1 MRIFKVMKTRL
12 NITVDESLLKSA
24 KSYASNKG
32 TSLSQLIED
41 YLKSLMRPKRKK
53 NIIQLVDKLPKPK
66 IDAGKDLKKAYY
78 EDKKGKY
85 GL

>member
-1 MRIFKVMKTRL
+1 MKTRL

-24 KSYASNKG
+24 KLYASNKG

-66 IDAGKDLKKAYY
+66 IDTGKDLKRTYY

-85 GL
+85 GF

>member
-1 MRIFKVMKTRL
+1 MKTRL

-24 KSYASNKG
+24 KLYASNKG
-32 TSLSQLIED
+32 TSLSQLIEE

-66 IDAGKDLKKAYY
+66 IDDGKDLKKAYY

-85 GL
+85 GF

>member
-1 MRIFKVMKTRL
+1 MKTRL

-24 KSYASNKG
+24 KLYASNKG
-32 TSLSQLIED
+32 TSLSQLIEE

-66 IDAGKDLKKAYY
+66 IDTGKDLKRTYY

-85 GL
+85 GF

>member
-1 MRIFKVMKTRL
+1 MKTRL

-24 KSYASNKG
+24 KLYASNKG
-32 TSLSQLIED
+32 TSLSQLIEE

-66 IDAGKDLKKAYY
+66 IDAGKDLKKTYY

-85 GL
+85 GF